1 MVNQRK
7 QYPTFFTQFKSRILT
22 IKIEMIFFCKKLFF
36 FARLNR
42 FLYFRRFWPVG
53 S

>member
-22 IKIEMIFFCKKLFF
+22 IKIERIFLEETI
-36 FARLNR
+36 
-42 FLYFRRFWPVG
+42 FLCQAEQVLIFSAFWPVG